1 MSTKEANHSSST
13 SRAKNEPGMSAS
25 KQIDKQIAGLT
36 GWRGQTMARLRNVI
50 GGADPKLTEQFK
62 WNTAVWS
69 AKGNVCA
76 LGAFKDHI
84 KINFFK
90 GALLSDPYH
99 LFNSGLEA
107 KASRSIDLYEGDA
120 VNESHLK
127 ALVRAAVTH
136 DSASK

>member
-1 MSTKEANHSSST
+1 MN
-13 SRAKNEPGMSAS
+13 AS
-25 KQIDKQIAGLT
+25 KQIDKQIAGLS
-36 GWRGQTMARLRNVI
+36 GWRGRTMARLRSVI
-50 GGADPKLTEQFK
+50 SEADSKLTEGFK

-69 AKGNVCA
+69 ANGNVCA

-90 GALLSDPYH
+90 GALLPDPHH

-127 ALVRAAVTH
+127 ALVRAGVAQN
-136 DSASK
+136 SGSKE

>member
-1 MSTKEANHSSST
+1 
-13 SRAKNEPGMSAS
+13 MSAA

-36 GWRGQTMARLRNVI
+36 GWRGRTMARLRNVI
-50 GGADPKLTEQFK
+50 SDADSKLTEEFK

-90 GALLSDPYH
+90 GALLPDPHH

-107 KASRSIDLYEGDA
+107 KASRAIDLYEGDA

-127 ALVRAAVTH
+127 ALVRAGVAQN
-136 DSASK
+136 SGSKE

>member
-1 MSTKEANHSSST
+1 
-13 SRAKNEPGMSAS
+13 MSAS
-25 KQIDKQIAGLT
+25 KQIDKKIAGLI
-36 GWRGQTMARLRNVI
+36 GWRGRTMAHLRKVI
-50 GGADPKLTEQFK
+50 NDADPALKEEFK

-90 GALLSDPYH
+90 GASLPDPHH

-107 KASRSIDLYEGDA
+107 KASRAIDLYEGDGYKR
-120 VNESHLK
+120 V
-127 ALVRAAVTH
+127 
-136 DSASK
+136 ASKSACACRGRSE

>member
-1 MSTKEANHSSST
+1 
-13 SRAKNEPGMSAS
+13 MSAS

-90 GALLSDPYH
+90 GALLPDLHH

-107 KASRSIDLYEGDA
+107 KASRAIDLYEGDA
-120 VNESHLK
+120 LNESHLK

>member
-1 MSTKEANHSSST
+1 MVLPARFKRHLKG
-13 SRAKNEPGMSAS
+13 RNEPGMNAS

-36 GWRGQTMARLRNVI
+36 GWRGRTMAHLRNVVSN
-50 GGADPKLTEQFK
+50 ADSRLTEEFK

-76 LGAFKDHI
+76 LGTFKDHI

-90 GALLSDPYH
+90 GALLPDPHH

-107 KASRSIDLYEGDA
+107 KASRSIDLYESDA
-120 VNESHLK
+120 VNESNLK
-127 ALVRAAVTH
+127 ALVRAAVAH
-136 DSASK
+136 NSAGKNK

>member
-1 MSTKEANHSSST
+1 
-13 SRAKNEPGMSAS
+13 MSAS

-36 GWRGQTMARLRNVI
+36 GWRGRTMAYLRNVI
-50 GGADPKLTEQFK
+50 SDADSKLTEEFK

-69 AKGNVCA
+69 AKGNMCA
-76 LGAFKDHI
+76 LGAFKNHI

-90 GALLSDPYH
+90 GALLPDPHH

-107 KASRSIDLYEGDA
+107 KASRSIDLYEGEA
-120 VNESHLK
+120 LNESHLK

-136 DSASK
+136 NNASK

>member
-1 MSTKEANHSSST
+1 
-13 SRAKNEPGMSAS
+13 MSAS

-36 GWRGQTMARLRNVI
+36 GWRGRTMAHLRNVI
-50 GGADPKLTEQFK
+50 SSADSKLTEEFK

-69 AKGNVCA
+69 ANCNVCA
-76 LGAFKDHI
+76 VGAFKDHI

-90 GALLSDPYH
+90 GALLPDPHH

-107 KASRSIDLYEGDA
+107 KASRSIDLYEGDP
-120 VNESHLK
+120 VNKSHLK

-136 DSASK
+136 DKRQQITNKIN

>member
-1 MSTKEANHSSST
+1 
-13 SRAKNEPGMSAS
+13 MSAAQ
-25 KQIDKQIAGLT
+25 QIDKQIAGLT
-36 GWRGQTMARLRNVI
+36 GWRGRTIARLRNVI
-50 GGADPKLTEQFK
+50 SDADSKLTEEFK

-90 GALLSDPYH
+90 GALLPDPHH

-107 KASRSIDLYEGDA
+107 KASRAIDLYEGDA
-120 VNESHLK
+120 VNKSHLK
-127 ALVRAAVTH
+127 ALVRAAVAH
-136 DSASK
+136 NSASKNK

>member
-1 MSTKEANHSSST
+1 
-13 SRAKNEPGMSAS
+13 MSAS
-25 KQIDKQIAGLT
+25 KQIDKQIAGPT
-36 GWRGQTMARLRNVI
+36 GWRGKPMARLRSVI
-50 GGADPKLTEQFK
+50 SDADLKLTEEFK

-90 GALLSDPYH
+90 GALLPDPHH

-107 KASRSIDLYEGDA
+107 KASRAIDLYEGDA
-120 VNESHLK
+120 LNESHLK
-127 ALVRAAVTH
+127 ALVRAAVAH
-136 DSASK
+136 DSAANNK